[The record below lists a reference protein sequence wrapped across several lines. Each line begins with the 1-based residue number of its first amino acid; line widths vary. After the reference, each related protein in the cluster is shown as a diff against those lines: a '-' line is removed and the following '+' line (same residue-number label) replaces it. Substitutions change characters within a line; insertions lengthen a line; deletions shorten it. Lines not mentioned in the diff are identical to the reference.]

1 MLKTCSICGKIHDI
15 NKICKRKI
23 TKKNSEANN
32 FRKTYSWTEK
42 SKMIRKRDRY
52 LCRVCETGKYGTEA
66 RYNYKELQVHHIIPI
81 QEDYSKRL
89 DSTNLITLCR
99 LHHDMAERGEIP
111 RKVLQ
116 KIIIIDE

>member
-99 LHHDMAERGEIP
+99 LHHDMAERGKIP
-111 RKVLQ
+111 RKELQ
-116 KIIIIDE
+116 EIIMTDE